1 MPPLERVAFLG
12 LGIMGQAMAR
22 NLLRGGFELT
32 VWNRTAAKAEGLRA
46 EGARVARSP
55 SDAVAHG
62 VDAVMLC
69 VTDTTDVE
77 QVLFGADGVVAAAPE
92 RLDGLLVV
100 DHSTIAPGATREFA
114 ARLGEH
120 GATLLD
126 APVTGGDVGARAG
139 TLSIMVGGDR
149 AAFERVEPTLRL
161 MGKTITHL
169 GPSGSGQACKA
180 CNQVAGAAALV
191 GVCEALALAK
201 RSGLDLTKV
210 IEVISGGAASS
221 WPLANLGPRVARGDH
236 EPGFMIDLLLKDL
249 RIVRE
254 ACDALGVPAPLTR
267 VAESLFLEAHA
278 AGDGARG
285 TQAVAAVLERRGKF
299 RFVD

>member
-1 MPPLERVAFLG
+1 
-12 LGIMGQAMAR
+12 MGQAMAR
-22 NLLRGGFELT
+22 NLLRGGVELT
-32 VWNRTAAKAEGLRA
+32 VWNRTPAKADALGA
-46 EGARVARSP
+46 EGARVATSP
-55 SDAVAHG
+55 ADAVARG
-62 VDAVMLC
+62 INAVFLC
-69 VTDTTDVE
+69 VTDTEDVE
-77 QVLFGADGVVAAAPE
+77 QVLFGPAGVANVTDE
-92 RLDGLLVV
+92 RIDGLLVI
-100 DHSTIAPGATREFA
+100 DHSTISPGATREFA
-114 ARLGEH
+114 DRLAQR

-149 AAFERVEPTLRL
+149 QAFERAEPTLRL
-161 MGKTITHL
+161 MGKTVTHL

-221 WPLANLGPRVARGDH
+221 WPLANLGPRIARGDND
-236 EPGFMIDLLLKDL
+236 PGFMIDLLLKDL

-254 ACDALGVPAPLTR
+254 ACDSLGVPAPMTR
-267 VAESLFLEAHA
+267 VAESLFLEAQA
-278 AGDGARG
+278 AGDGSRG
-285 TQAVAAVLERRGKF
+285 TQAVAAVLERRGAF
-299 RFVD
+299 RFTDQSNIA